1 MRHQSVHQWF
11 EEQVC
16 ETPDAI
22 AVVFGHEQ
30 LTYQQLNERAN
41 QLAHHLQKLGVEPEK
56 LVGIC
61 IERSPM
67 MVVALLAVLKA
78 GGAYVPLDP
87 SYPSD
92 RLAYMLT
99 DAQVHLLLT
108 TANLPE
114 TDSAISSSHQ
124 EYVIVDVDRQWETI
138 SQQSTQN
145 PVSLVKQNHLAYVL
159 YTSGSTGKA
168 KGVMMEHLA
177 LVNLIN
183 WHLHHR
189 LSGVKALQFASLSFD
204 ISFHEIFSTWCSGGE
219 AKAGALNAAL
229 REVRNLFPNIEYIET
244 RDCDDCVGDP
254 QFLRKCTTY
263 LINHPTLGL
272 VQTYKETELT
282 DHSDPFDTRE
292 MFLQSYTLP
301 GKISLG
307 GVLSLGSGVVYR
319 QQALVDAG
327 GFDGWNIGED
337 MTTTV
342 RILQKG
348 WTSQALDLVGVLSQA
363 PVTDLENFLK
373 QRSVW
378 SLNALRLMFFAGLSG
393 LSLKQRLAFCT
404 KGIKELLYPTS
415 VFLLNVTIAISLI
428 VGEPMFLSVPPI
440 TIVAIAF
447 MTLFELLFFK
457 GNILFGWKH
466 KTLELALL
474 FANLKMVWVAIVNG
488 RNKKPKYVVTRKT
501 AKHQSYLRYCRLHIA
516 LLILLIMGIVRV
528 VSTGIALEH
537 SIFLVAA
544 IYWSIR
550 LIDVMRLAL
559 YQPQTN

>member
-1 MRHQSVHQWF
+1 MRLIVYNVLLKITGILAIATMIAATLSLLPQLNLNYPVLAYLCGFGVVTYAIFFTYFTLVNIHASSPAQVEQLSSETPVVAVIVPIYNEDIHFLKETVDSIVHQ
-11 EEQVC
+11 
-16 ETPDAI
+16 D
-22 AVVFGHEQ
+22 
-30 LTYQQLNERAN
+30 Y
-41 QLAHHLQKLGVEPEK
+41 
-56 LVGIC
+56 
-61 IERSPM
+61 
-67 MVVALLAVLKA
+67 
-78 GGAYVPLDP
+78 PLDKIKLFIANDAHRDEVANFT
-87 SYPSD
+87 SIVQSAYPKLSC
-92 RLAYMLT
+92 YH
-99 DAQVHLLLT
+99 V
-108 TANLPE
+108 LPPAK
-114 TDSAISSSHQ
+114 DSPH
-124 EYVIVDVDRQWETI
+124 RQ
-138 SQQSTQN
+138 
-145 PVSLVKQNHLAYVL
+145 
-159 YTSGSTGKA
+159 
-168 KGVMMEHLA
+168 
-177 LVNLIN
+177 
-183 WHLHHR
+183 
-189 LSGVKALQFASLSFD
+189 
-204 ISFHEIFSTWCSGGE
+204 GE
-219 AKAGALNAAL
+219 GKAGALNAAWK
-229 REVRNLFPNIEYIET
+229 EVGNLLPDIQYIET

-263 LINHPTLGL
+263 LINHPNVGV
-272 VQTYKETELT
+272 VQTYKEMEFA
-282 DHSDPFDTRE
+282 DKSDPFDTRE
-292 MFLQSYTLP
+292 VFLQSYVLP

-307 GVLSLGSGVVYR
+307 GVFSLGSGTVYR
-319 QQALVDAG
+319 QQALVDAR
-327 GFDGWNIGED
+327 GFDAWNMVED
-337 MTTTV
+337 VTTTV

-348 WTSQALDLVGVLSQA
+348 WASQALDVVGVSSQA

-378 SLNALRLMFFAGLSG
+378 SLDAFRLVFFVDLSG

-404 KGIKELLYPTS
+404 KAISELLYPTS

-440 TIVAIAF
+440 TFMAIAF

-550 LIDVMRLAL
+550 LVDVMRLAL
-559 YQPQTN
+559 YQPQT